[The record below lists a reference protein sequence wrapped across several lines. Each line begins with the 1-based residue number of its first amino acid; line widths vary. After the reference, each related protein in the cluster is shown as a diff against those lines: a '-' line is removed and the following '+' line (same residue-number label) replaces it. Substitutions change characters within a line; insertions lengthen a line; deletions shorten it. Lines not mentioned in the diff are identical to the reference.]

1 MTSLAGLRP
10 VVDSTAAGI
19 HALLVAQVSSL
30 GIKSWHQEEQSEEQE
45 QQQGQSVIVWASCTD
60 AGGDA
65 AAARRQVV
73 LQSASQPCC
82 LVFDVDCLMHQF
94 HLVVRSS
101 LIHLQITAKELLGVT
116 WKYCSTLAMLLH
128 L

>member
-1 MTSLAGLRP
+1 MAENEVLHNLQVRSLYLNENLAKNVPVDELDNYVEIVTSLADLRP

-19 HALLVAQVSSL
+19 HALMVAQVSSL

-73 LQSASQPCC
+73 LQSASQP
-82 LVFDVDCLMHQF
+82 
-94 HLVVRSS
+94 
-101 LIHLQITAKELLGVT
+101 
-116 WKYCSTLAMLLH
+116 
-128 L
+128 